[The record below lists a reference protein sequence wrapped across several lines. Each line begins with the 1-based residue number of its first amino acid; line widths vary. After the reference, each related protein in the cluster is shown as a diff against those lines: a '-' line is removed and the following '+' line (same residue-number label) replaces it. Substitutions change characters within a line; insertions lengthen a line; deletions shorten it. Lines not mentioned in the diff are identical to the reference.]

1 MEGKR
6 TQLFPGVWL
15 RTVHTDK
22 FKSAYL
28 SLTLM
33 TQLNR
38 ENASANALLPRVLR
52 RGTMVHPDMES
63 LSAALDE
70 LYGGAVEPAVRK
82 KGESQCVGFLAS
94 FLDNAYALNGEDI
107 LSGAAELLGEMLLN
121 PLTRDGVFD
130 PDYVE
135 GEKANLID
143 ELRGQ
148 INDKRI
154 YATRRLTQLMCREE
168 SFGADKLGQEDKVA
182 AITPESLWAR
192 YQKLLSSAQIEVYY
206 SGSADP
212 ERVREIMER
221 VFSTLP
227 VSQEREEPECEVR
240 IHAEQEPNVI
250 EEVMDVNQGKLAM
263 GWRTGGITV
272 WEEECPALVLCSAVF
287 GGTSMSKLFMN
298 VRERLSLCYYASS
311 ALEKQKGLMIVS
323 SGIEF
328 QNYETAKREIL
339 AQLEDVK
346 AGKITDD
353 ELEGARCILIN
364 QYRSIEDEQGRM
376 EEYWLGQAAAG
387 TEDAP
392 GTLAARLETVTGEQI
407 AQVARKLE
415 LDTVYFLKGKE
426 C

>member
-70 LYGGAVEPAVRK
+70 LYGGAVEPVVRK

-221 VFSTLP
+221 VFSNLP

-353 ELEGARCILIN
+353 ELEGARRILIN

-387 TEDAP
+387 TEDDP
-392 GTLAARLETVTGEQI
+392 GTLTARLETVTGEQI

>member
-70 LYGGAVEPAVRK
+70 LYGGAVEPVVRK

-168 SFGADKLGQEDKVA
+168 NFGADKLGQEDKVA

-346 AGKITDD
+346 AGKITYF
-353 ELEGARCILIN
+353 EFEGARRILTN

>member
-70 LYGGAVEPAVRK
+70 LYGGAVEPVVRK

-240 IHAEQEPNVI
+240 IHAEQEPNAI

-339 AQLEDVK
+339 SQLEDVK

-353 ELEGARCILIN
+353 ELEGARRILIN

-387 TEDAP
+387 TEDDP

>member
-70 LYGGAVEPAVRK
+70 LYGGAVEPVVRK

-227 VSQEREEPECEVR
+227 VSEEREEPECEVR

-353 ELEGARCILIN
+353 ELEGARRILIN

-387 TEDAP
+387 TEDDP

>member
-70 LYGGAVEPAVRK
+70 LYGGAVEPVVRK

-227 VSQEREEPECEVR
+227 VSQEREEPQCEVR

-353 ELEGARCILIN
+353 ELEGARRILIN

-387 TEDAP
+387 TEDTP

>member
-63 LSAALDE
+63 LSATLDE
-70 LYGGAVEPAVRK
+70 LYGGAVEPVVRK

-212 ERVREIMER
+212 DRVREIMER

-227 VSQEREEPECEVR
+227 VSKEREEPECEVR

-353 ELEGARCILIN
+353 ELEGARRILIN

-387 TEDAP
+387 TEDDP

>member
-221 VFSTLP
+221 VFSALP

-353 ELEGARCILIN
+353 ELEGARRILIN

-387 TEDAP
+387 TEDTP

>member
-15 RTVHTDK
+15 RTVHTNK

-28 SLTLM
+28 SLTL
-33 TQLNR
+33 LAPL
-38 ENASANALLPRVLR
+38 EEESASLNALLPRVLR
-52 RGTMVHPDMES
+52 RGTQTHPDMES
-63 LSAALDE
+63 MSAALDE
-70 LYGGAVEPAVRK
+70 LYGGAIEPVVRK
-82 KGESQCVGFLAS
+82 KGETQCVGFLAS
-94 FLDNAYALNGEDI
+94 FLDDAYALDGEDI
-107 LSGAAELLGEMLLN
+107 LSGAAALLGELLLR

-154 YATRRLTQLMCREE
+154 YATRRLTQIMCRGEG
-168 SFGADKLGQEDKVA
+168 FGVDKLGDEGRA
-182 AITPESLWAR
+182 AVITPESLWAQ
-192 YQKLLSSAQIEVYY
+192 YEKLLRQAQIEVYY
-206 SGSADP
+206 CGSAAP
-212 ERVREIMER
+212 ERVER
-221 VFSTLP
+221 ALSQALAALP
-227 VSQEREEPECEVR
+227 VNGEREEPACEVR
-240 IHAEQEPNVI
+240 IHAEPEPRVV
-250 EEVMDVNQGKLAM
+250 EEAMDVSQGKLAM

-272 WEEECPALVLCSAVF
+272 WEEDCPALAVCSAVF

-328 QNYETAKREIL
+328 KNYETAKSEIL
-339 AQLEDVK
+339 TQLEDVK
-346 AGKITDD
+346 AGKIGDD
-353 ELEGARCILIN
+353 ELEGARRILIN
-364 QYRSIEDEQGRM
+364 SHLSMEDDQARL
-376 EEYWLGQAAAG
+376 EEFWLGQAVAG
-387 TEDAP
+387 TERTP
-392 GTLAARLETVTGEQI
+392 KELAARLETVTREQV
-407 AQVARKLE
+407 AAAARKLE

-426 C
+426 Q

>member
-70 LYGGAVEPAVRK
+70 LYGGAVEPVVRK
-82 KGESQCVGFLAS
+82 RGESQCVGFLAS

-353 ELEGARCILIN
+353 ELEGARRILIN

-387 TEDAP
+387 TEDDP

>member
-70 LYGGAVEPAVRK
+70 LYGGAVEPVVRK

-212 ERVREIMER
+212 ERVREIMEQ

-353 ELEGARCILIN
+353 ELEGARRILIN

-387 TEDAP
+387 TEDDP

>member
-70 LYGGAVEPAVRK
+70 LYGGAVEPVVRK

-353 ELEGARCILIN
+353 ELEGARRILIN

-387 TEDAP
+387 TEDDP
-392 GTLAARLETVTGEQI
+392 GTLTARLETVTGEQI

>member
-70 LYGGAVEPAVRK
+70 LYGGAVEPVVRK

-107 LSGAAELLGEMLLN
+107 LSDAAELLGEMLLN

-353 ELEGARCILIN
+353 ELEGARRILIN

-387 TEDAP
+387 TEDTP

>member
-70 LYGGAVEPAVRK
+70 LYGGAVEPVVRK

-272 WEEECPALVLCSAVF
+272 WEEEYPALALCSAVF

-353 ELEGARCILIN
+353 ELEGARRILIN

>member
-70 LYGGAVEPAVRK
+70 LYGGAVEPVVRK

-353 ELEGARCILIN
+353 ELEGARRILIN

-387 TEDAP
+387 TEDDP

>member
-70 LYGGAVEPAVRK
+70 LYGGAVEPVVRK
-82 KGESQCVGFLAS
+82 KGESQCIGFLAS

-168 SFGADKLGQEDKVA
+168 SFGADKLGQEEKVA

-353 ELEGARCILIN
+353 ELEGARRILIN

-387 TEDAP
+387 TEDDP

-407 AQVARKLE
+407 AHVARKLE

>member
-63 LSAALDE
+63 LSATLDE
-70 LYGGAVEPAVRK
+70 LYGGAVEPVVRK

-212 ERVREIMER
+212 DRVREIMER

-353 ELEGARCILIN
+353 ELEGARRILIN

-387 TEDAP
+387 TEDDP

>member
-38 ENASANALLPRVLR
+38 ENSSANALLPRVLR

-70 LYGGAVEPAVRK
+70 LYGGAVEPVVRK

-353 ELEGARCILIN
+353 ELEGARRILIN

-387 TEDAP
+387 TEDDP

>member
-33 TQLNR
+33 TQLDR

-70 LYGGAVEPAVRK
+70 LYGGAVEPVVRK

-353 ELEGARCILIN
+353 ELEGARRILIN

-387 TEDAP
+387 TEDDP

>member
-70 LYGGAVEPAVRK
+70 LYGGAVEPVVRK

-107 LSGAAELLGEMLLN
+107 LSGAAELLGEMILN

-221 VFSTLP
+221 AFSTLP

-353 ELEGARCILIN
+353 ELEGARRILIN

>member
-70 LYGGAVEPAVRK
+70 LYGGAVEPVVRK

-168 SFGADKLGQEDKVA
+168 SFGADKLGQEDKMA

-353 ELEGARCILIN
+353 ELEGARRILIN

>member
-38 ENASANALLPRVLR
+38 ENASANALLPRVLH

-70 LYGGAVEPAVRK
+70 LYGGAVEPVVRK

-272 WEEECPALVLCSAVF
+272 WEEECPALALCSAVF

-353 ELEGARCILIN
+353 ELEGARRILIN

-387 TEDAP
+387 TEDDP

>member
-70 LYGGAVEPAVRK
+70 LYGGAVEPVVRK

-94 FLDNAYALNGEDI
+94 FLDNAYALNWEDI

-353 ELEGARCILIN
+353 ELEGARRILIN

-387 TEDAP
+387 TEDDP
-392 GTLAARLETVTGEQI
+392 GTLATRLETVTGEQI

>member
-70 LYGGAVEPAVRK
+70 LYGGAVEPVVRK

-221 VFSTLP
+221 VFSALP
-227 VSQEREEPECEVR
+227 VSAEREEPECEVR

-353 ELEGARCILIN
+353 ELEGARRILIN

>member
-33 TQLNR
+33 TQLDR

-52 RGTMVHPDMES
+52 RGTMVHPDIES

-70 LYGGAVEPAVRK
+70 LYGGAVEPVVRK

-227 VSQEREEPECEVR
+227 VSEEREEPECEVR

-353 ELEGARCILIN
+353 ELEGARRILIN

-387 TEDAP
+387 TEDDP
-392 GTLAARLETVTGEQI
+392 GTLTARLETVTGEQI

>member
-70 LYGGAVEPAVRK
+70 LYGGAVEPVVRK

-227 VSQEREEPECEVR
+227 VSEEREEPECEVR

-353 ELEGARCILIN
+353 ELEGARRILIN

-387 TEDAP
+387 TEDDP
-392 GTLAARLETVTGEQI
+392 GTLTARLETVTGEQI

>member
-63 LSAALDE
+63 LSATLDE
-70 LYGGAVEPAVRK
+70 LYGGAVEPVVRK

-221 VFSTLP
+221 VFSNLP

-353 ELEGARCILIN
+353 ELEGARRILIN

-387 TEDAP
+387 TEDDP

>member
-70 LYGGAVEPAVRK
+70 LYGGAVEPVVRK

-168 SFGADKLGQEDKVA
+168 SFGAD
-182 AITPESLWAR
+182 
-192 YQKLLSSAQIEVYY
+192 
-206 SGSADP
+206 
-212 ERVREIMER
+212 
-221 VFSTLP
+221 
-227 VSQEREEPECEVR
+227 
-240 IHAEQEPNVI
+240 
-250 EEVMDVNQGKLAM
+250 
-263 GWRTGGITV
+263 
-272 WEEECPALVLCSAVF
+272 
-287 GGTSMSKLFMN
+287 
-298 VRERLSLCYYASS
+298 
-311 ALEKQKGLMIVS
+311 
-323 SGIEF
+323 
-328 QNYETAKREIL
+328 
-339 AQLEDVK
+339 
-346 AGKITDD
+346 
-353 ELEGARCILIN
+353 
-364 QYRSIEDEQGRM
+364 
-376 EEYWLGQAAAG
+376 
-387 TEDAP
+387 
-392 GTLAARLETVTGEQI
+392 
-407 AQVARKLE
+407 
-415 LDTVYFLKGKE
+415 
-426 C
+426 

>member
-33 TQLNR
+33 TQLDR

-52 RGTMVHPDMES
+52 RGTMVHPDIES

-70 LYGGAVEPAVRK
+70 LYGGAVEPVVRK

-227 VSQEREEPECEVR
+227 VSEEREEPECEVR

-353 ELEGARCILIN
+353 ELEGARRILIN

>member
-221 VFSTLP
+221 VFSALP

-353 ELEGARCILIN
+353 ELEGARRILIN

-392 GTLAARLETVTGEQI
+392 GTLADRLETVTGEQI

-415 LDTVYFLKGKE
+415 LDTIYFLKGKE

>member
-70 LYGGAVEPAVRK
+70 LYGGAVEPVVRK

-168 SFGADKLGQEDKVA
+168 SFGADKLGQEDMVA
-182 AITPESLWAR
+182 AITPESLWTR

-227 VSQEREEPECEVR
+227 VSEEREEPECEVR

-353 ELEGARCILIN
+353 ELEGARRILIN

-387 TEDAP
+387 TEDDP

>member
-70 LYGGAVEPAVRK
+70 LYGGAVEPVVRK

-227 VSQEREEPECEVR
+227 VSEEREEPECEVR

-353 ELEGARCILIN
+353 ELEGARRILIN

>member
-33 TQLNR
+33 TQLDR

-70 LYGGAVEPAVRK
+70 LYGGAVEPVVRK

-168 SFGADKLGQEDKVA
+168 SFGADKLGQEDKMA

-227 VSQEREEPECEVR
+227 VSEEREEPECEVR

-353 ELEGARCILIN
+353 ELEGARRILIN

-387 TEDAP
+387 TEDDP

>member
-70 LYGGAVEPAVRK
+70 LYGGAVEPVVRK
-82 KGESQCVGFLAS
+82 KGESQCIGFLAS

-353 ELEGARCILIN
+353 ELEGARRILIN

-387 TEDAP
+387 TEDDP

>member
-38 ENASANALLPRVLR
+38 ENASVNALLPRVLR

-70 LYGGAVEPAVRK
+70 LYGGAVEPVVRK

-168 SFGADKLGQEDKVA
+168 SFGADKLGQEDMVA

-272 WEEECPALVLCSAVF
+272 WEEECPALMLCSAVF

-353 ELEGARCILIN
+353 ELEGARRILIN

-387 TEDAP
+387 TEDDP

>member
-70 LYGGAVEPAVRK
+70 LYGGAVEPVVRK

-107 LSGAAELLGEMLLN
+107 LSGAADLLGEMLLK
-121 PLTRDGVFD
+121 PLTRDGVFA

-168 SFGADKLGQEDKVA
+168 SFGVDKLGQEEKVA

-353 ELEGARCILIN
+353 ELEGARRILIN

-387 TEDAP
+387 TEDDP

>member
-70 LYGGAVEPAVRK
+70 LYGGAVEPVVRK

-353 ELEGARCILIN
+353 ELEGARRILIN

-392 GTLAARLETVTGEQI
+392 ETLATRLETVTREQI

>member
-70 LYGGAVEPAVRK
+70 LYGGAVEPVVRK

-346 AGKITDD
+346 AGKVTDD
-353 ELEGARCILIN
+353 ELEGARRILIN

>member
-33 TQLNR
+33 TQLDR

-70 LYGGAVEPAVRK
+70 LYGGAVEPVVRK

-353 ELEGARCILIN
+353 ELEGARRILIN

-392 GTLAARLETVTGEQI
+392 GTLAVRLETVTGEQI

>member
-33 TQLNR
+33 TQLDR

-70 LYGGAVEPAVRK
+70 LYGGAVEPVVRK
-82 KGESQCVGFLAS
+82 RGESQCVGFLAS

-168 SFGADKLGQEDKVA
+168 SFGADKLGQEDKMA

-227 VSQEREEPECEVR
+227 VSEEREEPECEVR

-353 ELEGARCILIN
+353 ELEGARRILIN

-387 TEDAP
+387 TEDDP